1 MKFIVILK
9 GNAAY
14 EGGAM
19 PSERLIADMT
29 RFNEEMGQAGILR
42 AAEGLFPSA
51 QGARIRI
58 DGDERTMARGP
69 FGDPG
74 TLMAGFWVIEVP
86 TLDEAIAWMERC
98 PHPFERGTAEIEIR
112 QLFSGDDFGEA
123 FTPELRAREEKLR
136 SQVDAH
142 GQTELK

>member
-14 EGGAM
+14 EAGAM
-19 PSERLIADMT
+19 PSQRLIADMT

-58 DGDERTMARGP
+58 DGDERSMSRGP
-69 FGDPG
+69 FGEPG
-74 TLMAGFWVIEVP
+74 ALMAGFWMIEVAS
-86 TLDEAIAWMERC
+86 LDEAIDWMQRC
-98 PHPFERGTAEIEIR
+98 PHPFEKGTAEIEIR
-112 QLFSGDDFGEA
+112 QVFSDDDFGDA
-123 FTPELRAREEKLR
+123 LTPELRAREEQLR
-136 SQVDAH
+136 SQTASR
-142 GQTELK
+142 

>member
-1 MKFIVILK
+1 MKFMVILK
-9 GNAAY
+9 GNADY
-14 EGGAM
+14 EAGAM
-19 PSERLIADMT
+19 PSEGLIADMT

-58 DGDERTMARGP
+58 DGDERSMSRGP

-74 TLMAGFWVIEVP
+74 GMMAGFWIIEVA
-86 TLDEAIAWMERC
+86 TLDEAIDWMQRC

-123 FTPELRAREEKLR
+123 FTPELRAREEQLR
-136 SQVDAH
+136 SQIDS
-142 GQTELK
+142 L